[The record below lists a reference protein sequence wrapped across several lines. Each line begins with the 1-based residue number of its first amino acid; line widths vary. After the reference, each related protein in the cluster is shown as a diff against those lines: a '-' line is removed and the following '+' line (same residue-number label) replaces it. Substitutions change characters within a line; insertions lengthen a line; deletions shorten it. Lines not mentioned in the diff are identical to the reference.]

1 MNEDFG
7 LLFGE
12 MTFSQGESAQ
22 NLKELH
28 KALTVGYEHGVTDQV
43 GFGAPR
49 ISSLES
55 TLKWVAANEKTA
67 TFWPELKKSK
77 GKSTVEEFASIQDI
91 GQADSYTEGGLPNEY
106 NETLK
111 REFESVKYIGAV
123 GSVTYPATVIESIVD
138 AITLM
143 TRAKATAIIR
153 SADVKCFFANSAN
166 ISTDWNGYLAQ
177 FLSRIGGN
185 LSQNMIDKKGAALV
199 PEDFN
204 LAGQVIQNNYGD
216 PKNLRAWMAPE
227 AFKGYTDGLI
237 ANKQYFVG
245 NNDIRSIVASAKK
258 FELADSTGQITT
270 DVFLRHKGE
279 KYLNTF
285 GRYPALNSTNTALAA
300 VGTNVPATLNGATA
314 TVTPT
319 ADANST
325 LAAATYDYCFVP
337 ISAYGAGV
345 GFEVKNNQIQQGQN
359 ATFALSDNGTSAPYQ
374 ATAFDVYR
382 KLSSKTALTDYQYL
396 DTFAAGGTM
405 KDDGSQIPG
414 TTYTFLFDWNF
425 DQVLDFKQLLPMV
438 KMPLPIVGDQAA
450 RWLQKLY
457 GTPILYN
464 PKRVVIFKNVGST
477 V

>member
-1 MNEDFG
+1 MDEQ

-12 MTFSQGESAQ
+12 MTFSQSDTAQ
-22 NLKELH
+22 NLKELQ
-28 KALTVGYEHGVTDQV
+28 KALTVGYEHGVSDQV

-55 TLKWVAANEKTA
+55 TLKWVSANEKTA

-77 GKSTVEEFASIQDI
+77 GKSTIEEFASLQDL
-91 GQADSYTEGGLPNEY
+91 GQADSYLEGGLPNEY
-106 NETLK
+106 NEVLK
-111 REFESVKYIGAV
+111 REFEATKYVGAV
-123 GSVTYPATVIESIVD
+123 GSVTYPATVIDSIVD
-138 AITLM
+138 AVTLM
-143 TRAKATAIIR
+143 TRAKATAIVR
-153 SADVKCFFANSAN
+153 SLDVKCFFANSAN
-166 ISTDWNGYLAQ
+166 ISTDFNGFLTQ
-177 FLSRIGGN
+177 FYNRIGADITEN
-185 LSQNMIDKKGAALV
+185 VIDKKGSVLT

-204 LAGQVIQNNYGD
+204 LGGQVIQSKYGD
-216 PKNLRAWMAPE
+216 PKNLRAWIAPE

-258 FELADSTGQITT
+258 FELSDAEGRMTT

-279 KYLNTF
+279 KYLNMF
-285 GRYPALNSTNTALAA
+285 GRYPSTNSNQTAFAA
-300 VGTNVPATLNGATA
+300 VGANPPATLSAPTA

-319 ADANST
+319 ADASST
-325 LAAATYDYCFVP
+325 LTPATYDYAFVP
-337 ISAYGAGV
+337 ISPYGAGV
-345 GFEVKNNQIQQGQN
+345 AFEVKNNQIQAGQN
-359 ATFALSDNGTSAPYQ
+359 ATFALADNGTAAPYQ

-382 KLSSKTALTDYQYL
+382 RLSSSNLLTDYHYV
-396 DTFAAGGTM
+396 DTYALGAPAV
-405 KDDGSQIPG
+405 DDGSEIPD
-414 TTYTFLFDWNF
+414 TTYAFMFDWNF

-464 PKRVVIFKNVGST
+464 PKRVVVFKNVGSK